1 MNTLKT
7 NLHARIQALA
17 GAETVIWAD
26 QNTPRPALPYWTIR
40 LQAQRMVGRDD
51 RSQGVDVN
59 GIQQVFGVREAT
71 LNVQRIGADSEEKV
85 ADLRD
90 ELGKV
95 TVTDAWLLAKIA
107 VYNIGP
113 VTNVPYEMDKGHLEP
128 RAVLDLFVRY
138 GTELDD
144 EVGVIETVEM
154 AGQYETSDTT
164 PGFDANADLAET
176 ISVVL

>member
-7 NLHARIQALA
+7 NLFNRINALTV
-17 GAETVIWAD
+17 GETVIWAD

-40 LQAQRMVGRDD
+40 LQAQRVVGRDD
-51 RSQGVDVN
+51 RGQDTSN
-59 GIQQVFGVREAT
+59 AGIQKVFGVREAT
-71 LNVQRIGADSEEKV
+71 LNVQRIGVDSEEKV

-90 ELGKV
+90 ELAKV
-95 TVTDAWLLAKIA
+95 TVTDAWLLAKVA

-113 VTNVPYEMDKGHLEP
+113 VTNVPFEMDKGHLEP

-144 EVGVIETVEM
+144 NVGVIETVNT
-154 AGQYETSDTT
+154 AGQYESVDAT
-164 PGFDANADLAET
+164 PQFDANADLAHT
-176 ISVVL
+176 VTVVL